1 MEIYPRGA
9 GDASNK
15 EINEVQLIWS
25 NKSWFLEFEEG
36 GCWCDQK
43 KSRDTEKWC
52 GDGAY
57 QSTGT
62 PCTMQLIGLE
72 EDLVGE
78 GTQGVWSAT
87 IEILCIRD

>member
-57 QSTGT
+57 
-62 PCTMQLIGLE
+62 
-72 EDLVGE
+72 
-78 GTQGVWSAT
+78 
-87 IEILCIRD
+87 